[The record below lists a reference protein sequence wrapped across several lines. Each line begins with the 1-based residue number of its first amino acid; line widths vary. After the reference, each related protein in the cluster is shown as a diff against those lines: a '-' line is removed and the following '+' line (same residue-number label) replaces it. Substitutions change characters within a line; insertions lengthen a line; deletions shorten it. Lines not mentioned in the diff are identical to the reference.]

1 MIDLYYQK
9 KKRGNYLHNI
19 MVNLPKSKGVN
30 YTDTLLTFP
39 HFWWKVMLSPLRTA
53 KFSARWTGKN
63 FLVLYSP
70 ILASGFPL
78 GTDHDFVVVKI
89 NNIESEDNIMKTFYE
104 CKTEEE
110 KQEMRDSMLETIYYQ
125 MLATRNEVAE
135 IRAKVRKIEQKLVY
149 VGATPEERKYINVDG
164 TLKLDAINETCDN
177 ILKLFG
183 DKYVSEVKDND

>member
-1 MIDLYYQK
+1 
-9 KKRGNYLHNI
+9 
-19 MVNLPKSKGVN
+19 
-30 YTDTLLTFP
+30 
-39 HFWWKVMLSPLRTA
+39 
-53 KFSARWTGKN
+53 
-63 FLVLYSP
+63 
-70 ILASGFPL
+70 
-78 GTDHDFVVVKI
+78 
-89 NNIESEDNIMKTFYE
+89 MKTFYE

-125 MLATRNEVAE
+125 MIATRNEVAE

-183 DKYVSEVKDND
+183 DKYVNNEVKDND

>member
-1 MIDLYYQK
+1 MKIYLKQMKNLQTYFKLNLGCQLY
-9 KKRGNYLHNI
+9 RHPFNI
-19 MVNLPKSKGVN
+19 L
-30 YTDTLLTFP
+30 
-39 HFWWKVMLSPLRTA
+39 
-53 KFSARWTGKN
+53 
-63 FLVLYSP
+63 
-70 ILASGFPL
+70 
-78 GTDHDFVVVKI
+78 
-89 NNIESEDNIMKTFYE
+89 NNIESEDNIMKTFYD

-110 KQEMRDSMLETIYYQ
+110 RQELRDRMLETIYYQ
-125 MLATRNEVAE
+125 TIATRNEVSE